1 MKKIIII
8 LAIFFFDR
16 ITKIYLI
23 NLQTG
28 GTIEF
33 NFIGRKIISLTLNQT
48 DIDFY
53 ILPFLNFYLVWNTG
67 IGFGLAS
74 MEANIYYHVL
84 TAIIVIINIGLIF
97 FLVKSKSIY
106 AYLIAL
112 IIGGSL
118 GNLFDRIYYYA
129 VPDFIDLHLG
139 NFHWFIFN
147 VADIFITIGIIGLI
161 LVELLKK
168 EKASK
173 NV

>member
-1 MKKIIII
+1 MKQIIII

-23 NLQTG
+23 HLQTSG
-28 GTIEF
+28 V
-33 NFIGRKIISLTLNQT
+33 

-53 ILPFLNFYLVWNTG
+53 IYSFLNFYLVWNTG

-74 MEANIYYHVL
+74 METNIYYHIL
-84 TAIIVIINIGLIF
+84 TTIIVIINIGLMF
-97 FLVKSKSIY
+97 FLAKSKGIY

-139 NFHWFIFN
+139 NYHWFIFN
-147 VADIFITIGIIGLI
+147 VADIFITAGIIGLI
-161 LVELLKK
+161 TVELLKK
-168 EKASK
+168 EKIS
-173 NV
+173 

>member
-8 LAIFFFDR
+8 IAIFFFDR
-16 ITKIYLI
+16 VSKIYLI
-23 NLQTG
+23 NLQASG
-28 GTIEF
+28 
-33 NFIGRKIISLTLNQT
+33 T

-53 ILPFLNFYLVWNTG
+53 IYPFLNFYLIWNTG

-74 MEANIYYHVL
+74 METNIYYHIL
-84 TAIIVIINIGLIF
+84 TALIAIINIGLIF
-97 FLVKSKSIY
+97 FLIKSKSIY

-118 GNLFDRIYYYA
+118 GNLCDRIYYYA

-147 VADIFITIGIIGLI
+147 VADIFITVGIIGLI
-161 LVELLKK
+161 LIELLKK